1 MDALIFAQRR
11 TYALFKTELSAQLA
25 EFTIAIIL
33 SHFQFLRNYAQ
44 NDEEEPKLEET
55 ISKLKREK
63 IKNQA

>member
-25 EFTIAIIL
+25 EFAIIL

-44 NDEEEPKLEET
+44 NDEEELEITGIRRWET
-55 ISKLKREK
+55 
-63 IKNQA
+63 